1 MMTRNLIIFLSLVFV
16 FTASAHAGV
25 ERELYRGIEPLAM
38 GNAYIAIAD
47 DEHAIFYNPAGV
59 ASYTGMKLHYLALQ
73 TTVSE
78 DAVNLTN
85 TLKELKDPKGSDL
98 NRFMGQNIYGDAT
111 ASAALTVPYF
121 GIAALYDAQA
131 ALYAKNQIF
140 PKIEYGFQRTSGVQ
154 AAFGFS
160 TSQGRKRGY
169 GKRND
174 NFLSEWRFG
183 AAAKYLV
190 RRGGYRILTPIEL
203 ASMSSD
209 QLKNLMGGQGS
220 GYGADIGVQRFH
232 RVTPRS
238 TFHFG
243 ATYTNIGDVGF
254 GGGADPVRS
263 GVGAGIGWS
272 QNLGIGV
279 ATLAYDVRQINRH
292 DDWRK
297 KNHLGLRFSFPFL
310 LDLYAGMN
318 QSYFTYGASVD
329 IWLLKVTAASYK
341 EEIGPLIFQDP
352 ERRYALRIDLKFG
365 L

>member
-1 MMTRNLIIFLSLVFV
+1 MIRSLISIFTFV
-16 FTASAHAGV
+16 FATLVSAQAGV

-38 GNAYIAIAD
+38 GNAYVAIAD

-59 ASYTGMKLHYLALQ
+59 AAYDGMELHYLALQ
-73 TTVSE
+73 VTGSE
-78 DAVNLTN
+78 DAVNLRN
-85 TLKELKDPKGSDL
+85 TLKDLKNPNGSDL
-98 NRFMGQNIYGDAT
+98 NQFMGQNIYGDAT
-111 ASAALTVPYF
+111 ASTSLIVPHF
-121 GIAALYDAQA
+121 GIAAIYDSQA
-131 ALYAKNQIF
+131 ALYAKNQSF

-169 GKRND
+169 GKKNN

-183 AAAKYLV
+183 ASAKYLV
-190 RRGGYRILTPIEL
+190 RRGGYRLLTPLEL

-209 QLKNLMGGQGS
+209 QLKSLVDGKGS
-220 GYGADIGVQRFH
+220 GYGADIGIQRFH

-243 ATYTNIGDVGF
+243 ATYSNIGDVGF
-254 GGGADPVRS
+254 GGNADPVRS
-263 GVGAGIGWS
+263 GVAAGIGWS
-272 QNLGIGV
+272 QDLGLGV

-297 KNHLGLRFSFPFL
+297 KSHLGLRFAFPFL
-310 LDLYAGMN
+310 LDIYAGMN
-318 QSYFTYGASVD
+318 QSYFSYGASVD
-329 IWLLKVTAASYK
+329 IWLLKVTVASYK
-341 EEIGPLIFQDP
+341 EEIGPLVFQDP